1 MLAPKGENIMA
12 MEDILKALVDSR
24 QQGSSTQG
32 GGDAMTSLIGGLLG
46 GGQAQGGGGQSS
58 ADLVGG
64 IASLIGSAMGGG
76 QQQAQSADAQ
86 PSGGLSNM
94 MGLLEGVIGGQS
106 GGANDP
112 IMALLNPYIAPL
124 AKKAKISPE
133 IATVVIS
140 FVVHQLL
147 AHHPTSGR
155 DSTSFNLDDMLQQ
168 MGSGKVDSSLLQN
181 SGMVKEI
188 AAKTGL
194 DEATAQ
200 KSLEVA
206 FSLVGKGI
214 SSLINKNK

>member
-1 MLAPKGENIMA
+1 MRAPKGENLMA
-12 MEDILKALVDSR
+12 MEDILKTLVDSR

-32 GGDAMTSLIGGLLG
+32 GDAMTNLIGGLLG
-46 GGQAQGGGGQSS
+46 GGQSQSNGGQSG
-58 ADLVGG
+58 ADLIGG
-64 IASLIGSAMGGG
+64 IASLLGSVMGGAQQGTQSAGG
-76 QQQAQSADAQ
+76 QQSA
-86 PSGGLSNM
+86 GGLSDM

-133 IATVVIS
+133 IATIVIS

-155 DSTSFNLDDMLQQ
+155 DSTSFNLDNMLQQ
-168 MGSGKVDSSLLQN
+168 MGSGKIDPGLLQN

-206 FSLVGKGI
+206 FSLVGKGV
-214 SSLINKNK
+214 SSLINRNK